1 MYSGEIEMFLKERN
15 NMVTS
20 EECNMLVD
28 INQNPQIKNMKFF
41 CDNNEYVINTEDGY
55 CFRFQVI

>member
-28 INQNPQIKNMKFF
+28 INQNPQIKNIKNHML
-41 CDNNEYVINTEDGY
+41 
-55 CFRFQVI
+55 